1 MAELKDGT
9 TEDCKEKDAAYLKRR
24 EQVRRAQ
31 R

>member
-1 MAELKDGT
+1 MDSDQEGEAPVVEGGDKN
-9 TEDCKEKDAAYLKRR
+9 ARRR